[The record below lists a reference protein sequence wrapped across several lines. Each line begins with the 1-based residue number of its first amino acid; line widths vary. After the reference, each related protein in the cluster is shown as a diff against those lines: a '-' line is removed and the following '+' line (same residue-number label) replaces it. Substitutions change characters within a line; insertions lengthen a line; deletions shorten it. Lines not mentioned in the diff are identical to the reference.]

1 MDIFEFAAMI
11 EETPVRTRVIEYR
24 ATEPGSPPSDSDR
37 LAAVCLTDVLDDGL
51 SLVYSFYDPAEVRRS
66 LGRFAILDHV
76 RQAGI
81 VGLPFVY
88 LGYWVR
94 GSRKMDYKAEFRP
107 AEALRFGGWEPLE

>member
-1 MDIFEFAAMI
+1 MDRVAGADAGAGQG
-11 EETPVRTRVIEYR
+11 PVD
-24 ATEPGSPPSDSDR
+24 TEAGQAVLGDGPPP
-37 LAAVCLTDVLDDGL
+37 VV
-51 SLVYSFYDPAEVRRS
+51 VRRS

-107 AEALRFGGWEPLE
+107 AEVLRFNGWEPLE